1 MRKGKRIKAILI
13 NPESQENHRKFAKLR
28 AQHYNM
34 KSVLQH
40 SKELLENEELDEHFN
55 DPDYHDVEELSS
67 DKEADEDEE
76 DEDE

>member
-1 MRKGKRIKAILI
+1 MVKRIQAFLT
-13 NPESQENHRKFAKLR
+13 NLEAEESHRKFAKLR

-55 DPDYHDVEELSS
+55 DPDYHDIVDPVSEE
-67 DKEADEDEE
+67 EIDEDED
-76 DEDE
+76 DE